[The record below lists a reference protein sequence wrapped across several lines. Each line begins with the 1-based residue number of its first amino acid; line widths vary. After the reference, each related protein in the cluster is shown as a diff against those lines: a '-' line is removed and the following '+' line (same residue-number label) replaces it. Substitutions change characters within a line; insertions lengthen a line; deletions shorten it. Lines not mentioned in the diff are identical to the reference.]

1 MIHKI
6 MARITI
12 SLPRTLASQAKS
24 KAKTERRSLSA
35 HVARLIEVDVASEG
49 DIQLLTEAR
58 RLGVNTREVL
68 AEAVRTAAVTPFPD
82 TRPAA

>member
-1 MIHKI
+1 

-12 SLPRTLASQAKS
+12 SLPTTLARAARTTARS
-24 KAKTERRSLSA
+24 ERRSLSA
-35 HVARLIEVDVASEG
+35 HVARLIELDADSEG

-68 AEAVRTAAVTPFPD
+68 AEAVRTAVVVPMTPSPD